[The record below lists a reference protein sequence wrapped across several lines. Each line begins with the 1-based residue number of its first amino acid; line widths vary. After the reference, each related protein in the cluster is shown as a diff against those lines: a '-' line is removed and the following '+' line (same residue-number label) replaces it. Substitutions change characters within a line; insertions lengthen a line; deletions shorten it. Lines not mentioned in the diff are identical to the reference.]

1 VYDALTN
8 QSEEVVTDINKLAL
22 TSDHWLIVR
31 EVCDLLD
38 IFESET
44 KRFSSQTYSTINEI
58 LPFHINSVKRL
69 EEFKRKT
76 RSGLIREACD
86 AAIDKLEKYKC
97 QLVDCD
103 PIVFA
108 MILDPGVKRH
118 INKVFGIEQDRAE
131 ELLRRFTMYFNIKYN
146 DEIDNDNNAPVLRD
160 LSSSNSFIV
169 KNSIFE
175 IMGEETYQNDD
186 SIITNEAQL
195 WILSK
200 PEKYSNIFQKW
211 KELSKT
217 YPKLARFARAIYA
230 IQGSSVSLEAEFSG
244 LSKVMNHLRTSM
256 TEASIREQ
264 MCLRNWFNSSRK
276 FIFANAMGL
285 KDMIDREAELR
296 RARREEQNFS
306 SPSPA
311 Q

>member
-1 VYDALTN
+1 M
-8 QSEEVVTDINKLAL
+8 
-22 TSDHWLIVR
+22 
-31 EVCDLLD
+31 
-38 IFESET
+38 
-44 KRFSSQTYSTINEI
+44 
-58 LPFHINSVKRL
+58 
-69 EEFKRKT
+69 FKFKFV
-76 RSGLIREACD
+76 
-86 AAIDKLEKYKC
+86 
-97 QLVDCD
+97 Q
-103 PIVFA
+103 
-108 MILDPGVKRH
+108 
-118 INKVFGIEQDRAE
+118 
-131 ELLRRFTMYFNIKYN
+131 
-146 DEIDNDNNAPVLRD
+146 
-160 LSSSNSFIV
+160 
-169 KNSIFE
+169 
-175 IMGEETYQNDD
+175 
-186 SIITNEAQL
+186 
-195 WILSK
+195 
-200 PEKYSNIFQKW
+200 
-211 KELSKT
+211 ELSKT